1 MRPVRRSLKKLPFHV
16 DLLGKLMLWLTVL
29 ITLVVGVSTYFLIEH
44 DRTRRLNELEDR
56 ATRIAD
62 LYGSSLALPLW
73 NVDREAIH
81 RQLAALAPNP
91 QVAEFTVTAIHY
103 GVVSSVKRRE
113 LPASRDTIV
122 RVRPIEYGPPGGAS
136 RETIGA
142 IRVVM
147 TKTLAER
154 DIRRAQR
161 AMLAVMALTLVVL
174 YGAMFI
180 LLKRAVR
187 NPMRRLEE
195 TVDRIAAGDLD
206 ARCTVDSADEV
217 GRFATHVNAMAE
229 KLRDSTQRL
238 RTQRDHLTAEV
249 AERERT
255 EAALRASRESL
266 QKLAA
271 HMEVIREEE
280 RRHMAMA
287 VHDELGQLLTALK
300 IDVSLLKLKVAPGSP
315 ESQKANEMGELI
327 ERTMPIV
334 RNVANHLRPAALNF
348 GLVSALEWLA
358 DDFSRHGTVSC
369 ELQVQGPE
377 PELSDTR
384 ATAVFR
390 IAQEALTN
398 VARHADASHVEIVL
412 DTTGEV
418 IALTVE
424 DDGCGFDVD
433 AASRGYSYG
442 LQGMAERARLADAQ
456 LELRSTPASGSIVRV
471 LFRADV
477 ADDEER

>member
-1 MRPVRRSLKKLPFHV
+1 MIRPIRRSRPRLAFHV

-29 ITLVVGVSTYFLIEH
+29 LALVVGISTYLLIEH
-44 DRTRRLNELEDR
+44 DRARRLSELEDR

-62 LYGSSLALPLW
+62 LYSSSLALPLW

-91 QVAEFTVTAIHY
+91 QVVEFTVTAAHY
-103 GVVSSVKRRE
+103 GVVSSVKRPE
-113 LPASRDTIV
+113 VPDPRDTIV

-136 RETIGA
+136 RETIGT

-147 TKTLAER
+147 TKWVAER
-154 DIRRAQR
+154 DIRHAQR
-161 AMLAVMALTLVVL
+161 AMFAVMAVTLIVL
-174 YGAMFI
+174 YVAMFV

-187 NPMRRLEE
+187 DPMRRLEE

-206 ARCTVDSADEV
+206 ARCPVDSTDEV
-217 GRFATHVNAMAE
+217 GRFAGHVNAMAE
-229 KLRDSTQRL
+229 EVRESTQRL
-238 RTQRDHLTAEV
+238 RMQRDHLKAEV

-266 QKLAA
+266 RELAA
-271 HMEVIREEE
+271 HMEFIREEE

-300 IDVSLLKLKVAPGSP
+300 MDVSLLKLKVAPGSP
-315 ESQKANEMGELI
+315 ERQKADEMGELI

-369 ELQVQGPE
+369 GLQVQGSE
-377 PELSDTR
+377 PTLSDTR

-412 DTTGEV
+412 DTTGEF

-424 DDGCGFDVD
+424 DDGRGFDVD
-433 AASRGYSYG
+433 AARSGYSYG

-456 LELRSTPASGSIVRV
+456 LEVRSTPASGSLVRV
-471 LFRADV
+471 LFRAEV
-477 ADDEER
+477 AS